1 MKHSPDKPVVTTNWL
16 YGVYAVT
23 IFLSSFLVF
32 QIQPLISKHILPW
45 YGGSASVWLTAMMFF
60 MVALTVGYVYAL
72 LFTWLPR
79 KTAVV
84 MHGTLLF
91 GLLALL
97 SNRLGFWPSPVTPDV
112 SQFVASQV
120 PFISVTAL
128 LVVSVGVPFVLLAS
142 SSTMLQHW
150 YQSLSGREPFSLYAV
165 GNTGS
170 LLGLL
175 SYPLVFERWF
185 ETVMQGWWWTAGVLL
200 YIFISGVLLWHWWQV
215 GKNSTTNTQ
224 RQEASITPPDQRDF
238 WGWMWWTAIPVTT
251 MLVGTS
257 YISSHVATIP
267 FLWVIPLALYLI
279 SFIVS
284 FRFGGATP
292 LIFNITTTF
301 LLVLMTVVLLITK
314 VFSVPLIVFM
324 LCLSMFSIFHLCHER
339 LYLSRP
345 TPYFLARFYV
355 AISLGGVVASM
366 VTLGAQLYV
375 FTLPVE
381 LFILYGAVIIY
392 TTKHLLR
399 DAELAIWE
407 NRYLH
412 HIIIAGVGLVFVMIF
427 VNFYTLSRGNI
438 VVERNF
444 FGYKAVIEQS
454 FNEGLSTKRTLV
466 HGLTNHGYALSGDAA
481 TTTPLGYYAPTSGVA
496 EAFATIR
503 ERRPDG
509 LSVVVAGLG
518 AGALAAYC
526 EPGDNFLFF
535 EIDPQVIT
543 MAEQLFVY
551 LENCQ
556 GSEVIERDARLGITE
571 LPTDQTFDLIILDA
585 YADDMMPIHLMTEE
599 AVKLYQERLTPD
611 GILAIH
617 ISSRYLNLERVIA
630 GVALANDMVS
640 YYYYDTNFGDYSLPS
655 KWTVLVNQA
664 VQFERL
670 EPLEA
675 RSSIVWTDRY
685 SSLLPTVIWSLR

>member
-1 MKHSPDKPVVTTNWL
+1 MKHSPDKPAVSTNWL

-79 KTAVV
+79 KTALI
-84 MHGTLLF
+84 MHTTLLL
-91 GLLALL
+91 GSLLLL
-97 SNRLGFWPSPVTPDV
+97 SNRLGFWSSPVTPDV
-112 SQFVASQV
+112 SQFVASHV
-120 PFISVTAL
+120 PFVSVIGL
-128 LVVSVGVPFVLLAS
+128 LMISVGVPFALLAS
-142 SSTMLQHW
+142 FSTMLQHW

-185 ETVMQGWWWTAGVLL
+185 ETVIQGWWWTAGVML
-200 YIFISGVLLWHWWQV
+200 YIIASSLLLWHWWYAGGSNNV
-215 GKNSTTNTQ
+215 NNEIKIEKNTQ
-224 RQEASITPPDQRDF
+224 PTQREF
-238 WGWMWWTAIPVTT
+238 WSWMWWTAVPVTT

-257 YISSHVATIP
+257 YISSHVATVP
-267 FLWVIPLALYLI
+267 FLWVIPLALYLV

-301 LLVLMTVVLLITK
+301 LLVIMTVVLLITK

-345 TPYFLARFYV
+345 NPRWLARFYV

-381 LFILYGAVIIY
+381 IFILFGVIIIY
-392 TTKHLLR
+392 TTKHLLKST
-399 DAELAIWE
+399 ELAIWE
-407 NRYLH
+407 YRYLNNF
-412 HIIIAGVGLVFVMIF
+412 ILGGVSLIFVLVV
-427 VNFYTLSRGNI
+427 VNFYTLARGNI
-438 VVERNF
+438 VVDRNF
-444 FGYKAVIEQS
+444 FGYKAVIEQILD
-454 FNEGLSTKRTLV
+454 EGLSTKRTLV
-466 HGLTNHGYALSGDAA
+466 HGLTNHGYALSGEAA

-496 EAFATIR
+496 EAFETMR

-526 EPGDNFLFF
+526 EPSDNFLFF

-543 MAEQLFVY
+543 MAENFFEY
-551 LENCQ
+551 LEDCQ
-556 GSEVIERDARLGITE
+556 NSKVIERDARLGINE
-571 LPTDQTFDLIILDA
+571 LPTDEKFDLIILDA

-599 AVKLYQERLTPD
+599 AVQLYKERLVPD

-630 GVALANDMVS
+630 GVALANSMTP
-640 YYYYDTNFGDYSLPS
+640 YYYYDTNFGDYTLPS

-675 RSSIVWTDRY
+675 KSPIVWTDRY
-685 SSLLPTVIWSLR
+685 SSLLPTVIWSLW